1 MKEKLLE
8 LLKNTDGYLSG
19 EEIGS
24 TLGVSR
30 AAVWKNI
37 NALRK
42 DGFVIE
48 AVTNKGYK
56 LSEEADIISSNFIEK
71 SINTKYLV
79 KKVIFMPTVDSTNEE
94 CKRLASEGEK
104 EGTLV
109 VADEQTG
116 GKGRRGRLWKSE
128 KGSGIW
134 MSIILRPE
142 ISPWNVSSIT
152 LVAGLA
158 VSKAVKEVSGLD
170 AGIKWPNDIYVN
182 GKKLCGILT
191 EMSAQ
196 IQQVDFVVVGIGINV
211 NTQYFPSELENIA
224 CSLYTEANVKFERNK
239 IIASVWE
246 NFEKLYDVF
255 KEKGFEALKKEYEE
269 NCINIGKRVRVIAKD
284 GYEAETVG
292 INENGELLVK
302 TDEGEIKTVFSG
314 EVSIRNI
321 QA

>member
-24 TLGVSR
+24 ILGVSR

-56 LSEEADIISSNFIEK
+56 LSEEADIISSSFIEK
-71 SINTKYLV
+71 NIKTKYLA

-94 CKRLASEGEK
+94 CKRLAADGEK

-116 GKGRRGRLWKSE
+116 GKGRRGRHWNSE

-158 VSKAVKEVSGLD
+158 VSKAVKIATIRDFSSATPVAVIFLYSINLSTSD
-170 AGIKWPNDIYVN
+170 TMQN
-182 GKKLCGILT
+182 KKLTKETIFFF
-191 EMSAQ
+191 S
-196 IQQVDFVVVGIGINV
+196 
-211 NTQYFPSELENIA
+211 
-224 CSLYTEANVKFERNK
+224 
-239 IIASVWE
+239 E
-246 NFEKLYDVF
+246 NFSF
-255 KEKGFEALKKEYEE
+255 KTL
-269 NCINIGKRVRVIAKD
+269 
-284 GYEAETVG
+284 
-292 INENGELLVK
+292 
-302 TDEGEIKTVFSG
+302 
-314 EVSIRNI
+314 
-321 QA
+321 

>member
-1 MKEKLLE
+1 MKEKLLQ

-19 EEIGS
+19 EEIGGI
-24 TLGVSR
+24 LGVSR

-42 DGFVIE
+42 DGYVIE
-48 AVTNKGYK
+48 AVTNKGYR
-56 LSEEADIISSNFIEK
+56 LSEEADVISASFIKEN
-71 SINTKYLV
+71 INTKYLA

-94 CKRLASEGEK
+94 CKRLAAGGEK

-109 VADEQTG
+109 IAEEQTG
-116 GKGRRGRLWKSE
+116 GKGRRGRPWKSE
-128 KGSGIW
+128 KGGGIW
-134 MSIILRPE
+134 MSIILRPQ

-152 LVAGLA
+152 LAAGLA
-158 VSKAVKEVSGLD
+158 VSKAVKDITELE
-170 AGIKWPNDIYVN
+170 AGIKWPNDIYIN
-182 GKKLCGILT
+182 GKKVCGILT

-196 IQQVDFVVVGIGINV
+196 IQQVDFAVVGIGINA

-224 CSLYTEANVKFERNK
+224 CSLYTETNVKFERNK

-255 KEKGFEALKKEYEE
+255 KEKGFGAIKKEYEE
-269 NCINIGKRVRVIAKD
+269 NCVNIGKRVRIIAED
-284 GYEAETVG
+284 GYEAEAVG
-292 INENGELLVK
+292 INDSGELLVK
-302 TDEGEIKTVFSG
+302 TDSGEIKTVFSG

-321 QA
+321 